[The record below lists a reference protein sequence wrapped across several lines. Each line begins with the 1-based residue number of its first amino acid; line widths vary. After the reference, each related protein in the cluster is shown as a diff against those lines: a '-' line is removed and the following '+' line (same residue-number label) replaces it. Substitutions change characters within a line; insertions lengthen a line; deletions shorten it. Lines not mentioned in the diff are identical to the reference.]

1 MVNRKITNSSI
12 FIVPRG
18 STEWKGNEAG
28 WITASGW
35 AAAGEQLWGDALVA
49 TTDGVF
55 KPDESRLFPRTKAI
69 QSDSFSSGSSK
80 KNIRKIV
87 PEFLITAYKDWK
99 LKNSKP
105 SVWPIENDDLF
116 KGKKVKM
123 VWQRHDL
130 FSGPGRKL
138 ADKYKVPLITS
149 VEALAVWEAKKWG
162 VKRPVWGNWL
172 ENKFEA
178 RALQASDLVCCV
190 SKELQ
195 EKVISLG
202 IDSNKVIVT
211 PNRVDS
217 SLFHPQVD
225 GTEIAKKF
233 KLEGKKVIGWTGS
246 FRSFHGLDHLVKAFS
261 LIHEKHPDT
270 VLLLVGDGNQMP
282 EIKEIIYSNKLEN
295 KVILAG
301 KQDFTNIPAY
311 VVNFDIAIVSARS
324 ADGFHYSPL
333 KLREYKALGKAVI
346 APRAGEI
353 PELFENKK
361 DLLLYKTGDI
371 SDMAAKIELL
381 LQDQKLSKELESQS
395 IKWFHREGT
404 WKHELVKVCD
414 ILGIEY

>member
-1 MVNRKITNSSI
+1 MQNKQDCGI

-18 STEWKGNEAG
+18 SYEWKGNEAG

-35 AAAGEQLWGDALVA
+35 AAAGEQLWGEAMVT
-49 TTDGVF
+49 TTDGIF
-55 KPDESRLFPRTKAI
+55 KPNESRLFPRS
-69 QSDSFSSGSSK
+69 QSSDKKPVTGGSKSLV
-80 KNIRKIV
+80 RKII
-87 PEFLITAYKDWK
+87 PEFFITAYKDWN
-99 LKNSKP
+99 LKKSKP
-105 SVWPIENDDLF
+105 AIWPIEKDEALNE
-116 KGKKVKM
+116 KEVKM
-123 VWQRHDL
+123 VWERHDL
-130 FSGPGRKL
+130 FSGPGRSL
-138 ADKYKVPLITS
+138 ADKLNVPLVTS

-172 ENKFEA
+172 ENKFEV

-190 SKELQ
+190 SKELK

-217 SLFHPQVD
+217 SLFHPQVE
-225 GTEIAKKF
+225 GTEIANKF

-246 FRSFHGLDHLVKAFS
+246 FRSFHGLDHLVKAFA

-301 KQDFTNIPAY
+301 KQDFTKIPAY

-346 APRAGEI
+346 APSAGEI

-361 DLLLYKTGDI
+361 DLLLYETGDI
-371 SDMAAKIELL
+371 SDLAAKIEFL
-381 LQDQKLSKELESQS
+381 LQDQKLSEELERQS
-395 IKWFHREGT
+395 IEWFHREGT